1 MFINTQEL
9 QGLIDTEKAS
19 IARRYV
25 TSEKALNAI
34 TDNKIYGDIIDRIY
48 GLNADLSISGQ
59 NADYLEG
66 LANID
71 AYIKTARADGNLN
84 RNDEIKLRREMKNL
98 TAAKKAEALST
109 LSVSYYKANR
119 IIKENVRPDLMN
131 VVRARLFE
139 RVQSETQKLEEEGK
153 TVSRSEIS
161 GFLQKY
167 ALSTAQEVQEE
178 ERQRSKESV
187 QNVLSRTQPKKPPT
201 ITTQAEYD
209 NLRSGDVYI
218 FNGKTARKP

>member
-1 MFINTQEL
+1 
-9 QGLIDTEKAS
+9 
-19 IARRYV
+19 
-25 TSEKALNAI
+25 
-34 TDNKIYGDIIDRIY
+34 
-48 GLNADLSISGQ
+48 
-59 NADYLEG
+59 
-66 LANID
+66 
-71 AYIKTARADGNLN
+71 
-84 RNDEIKLRREMKNL
+84 MKNL

-161 GFLQKY
+161 GFWQKY

-187 QNVLSRTQPKKPPT
+187 QNVLNKNIKQTYNVIRFD
-201 ITTQAEYD
+201 A
-209 NLRSGDVYI
+209 SG
-218 FNGKTARKP
+218 NRMP